1 MLEVRRRAV
10 PPGVRNGRQEEAEA
24 PRSRLEERNVPT
36 ITVPIEDFVF
46 ILAAL
51 VGGGLLLITVVLDD
65 VLGGILDAF
74 HLDFSIG
81 GISLMPPLL
90 AFVAL
95 FGVGGIFATQVL
107 SLHGGPAALVG
118 VGFGATGFAIAFL
131 LFRTLRRAE
140 GSRPFSVGDLVG
152 RTGSVSVS
160 IPAGRLGTVY
170 VRAEGQNHELSAT
183 ASEDIPSGA
192 AVKVIGTAGMG
203 LVVERM
209 TPQPI
214 VAGPVGS
221 AASSATSPPAP
232 GAEPTTTPDSTKGDQ
247 TGA

>member
-1 MLEVRRRAV
+1 MIA
-10 PPGVRNGRQEEAEA
+10 
-24 PRSRLEERNVPT
+24 
-36 ITVPIEDFVF
+36 IPIEDLIFV
-46 ILAAL
+46 LAAL
-51 VGGGLLLITVVLDD
+51 VGGGLLLVTVLLDD
-65 VLGGILDAF
+65 VLGGILDAL

-90 AFVAL
+90 AFIAM

-107 SLHGGPAALVG
+107 SLHGGPAAMVG
-118 VGFGATGFAIAFL
+118 VGFGLAGFAVAFL
-131 LFRTLRRAE
+131 LFRALRSAE
-140 GSRPFSVGDLVG
+140 GGKPYSVGDLVG
-152 RTGSVSVS
+152 RTGSVSVT

-209 TPQPI
+209 HPQPI
-214 VAGPVGS
+214 VSGPFGQV
-221 AASSATSPPAP
+221 ADTEA
-232 GAEPTTTPDSTKGDQ
+232 TKGDT